1 MKKSGSRQ
9 NPHEVFRITWSI
21 FLLGSEDEYPRRYI
35 VIEWYDHLNQNTSS
49 GQNRKIKDISP
60 PATEQEGLEV
70 QVLWY
75 KVGEDKP
82 VADVSSSSVSNGH
95 TTCSLISDGEVV
107 TPEKIQRKCISMPWP
122 ELKEIPPLV
131 GGWWWYWHHSSEP
144 HCKSSSVLQ
153 CWSSVPHH
161 LSSEVSRGEDEA
173 DDTAANEWK
182 KKIENGLYL
191 QCWSIF
197 GGKQCQSKQ
206 GHWMHTNAARDRRH
220 GFVTSQF

>member
-75 KVGEDKP
+75 KAGEDKP

-144 HCKSSSVLQ
+144 HCKISSVLQ

-182 KKIENGLYL
+182 KK
-191 QCWSIF
+191 
-197 GGKQCQSKQ
+197 K
-206 GHWMHTNAARDRRH
+206 
-220 GFVTSQF
+220 